1 MPSPKDTDVGE
12 LLRRLSDAGVEFI
25 VVGGA
30 AAVLH
35 GAPITTEDLDI
46 VHRRSAENVS
56 RLKTLL
62 DELDACVRE
71 LANRRLPPQ
80 QSALLGEGHVLLS
93 TRLGPLDC
101 LGTLIDGRGFE
112 ELVSHS
118 ESIVDEGAE
127 FLVVDLP
134 TLIEIK
140 TKTGRAKDR
149 LMLPVLIALAE
160 ELEDSKGEAK

>member
-1 MPSPKDTDVGE
+1 MPSPEPPDVGE
-12 LLRRLSDAGVEFI
+12 LLRRLAEAGVEFI

-46 VHRRSAENVS
+46 VHRRSPENVS

-62 DELDACVRE
+62 DELDARVRE

-80 QSALLGEGHVLLS
+80 ESALLGDGHVLLS
-93 TRLGPLDC
+93 TNLGPLDC
-101 LGTLIDGRGFE
+101 LGTLIDGRGFD
-112 ELVSHS
+112 ELIFHS
-118 ESIVDEGAE
+118 ETIKDEGVE

-134 TLIEIK
+134 TLIELK

-149 LMLPVLIALAE
+149 LMLPVLVAVAE
-160 ELEDSKGEAK
+160 QLDDSKR

>member
-1 MPSPKDTDVGE
+1 MPSPTHTDVGE
-12 LLRRLSDAGVEFI
+12 LLRRLVDAGVEFV

-46 VHRRSAENVS
+46 VHRRTPENVS
-56 RLKTLL
+56 RLKNLL
-62 DELDACVRE
+62 QELNAHVRE
-71 LANRRLPPQ
+71 LANRQLVPQ
-80 QSALLGEGHVLLS
+80 ESAFLGEGHVLLS

-101 LGTLIDGRGFE
+101 LGALVDGRGFE
-112 ELVSHS
+112 DLVSHS
-118 ESIVDEGAE
+118 ESFADEGAE
-127 FLVVDLP
+127 FRVLDLS
-134 TLIEIK
+134 TLIDIK

-160 ELEDSKGEAK
+160 ELSSD

>member
-1 MPSPKDTDVGE
+1 MPSPRDTDVGE
-12 LLRRLSDAGVEFI
+12 LLRQLSDAGVEFI

-46 VHRRSAENVS
+46 VHRRSPENVA
-56 RLKTLL
+56 RLETLL
-62 DELDACVRE
+62 DELGAHVRE
-71 LANRRLPPQ
+71 VANRRLPPQ
-80 QSALLGEGHVLLS
+80 ESALLGEGHVLLS

-118 ESIVDEGAE
+118 ESIKDEGVE

-134 TLIEIK
+134 TLIELK

-160 ELEDSKGEAK
+160 QLEDSKG

>member
-1 MPSPKDTDVGE
+1 MPSSKDSDAGE
-12 LLRRLSDAGVEFI
+12 LLRQLSDAGVEFI

-46 VHRRSAENVS
+46 VHRRSPENVA
-56 RLKTLL
+56 RLRTLL
-62 DELDACVRE
+62 DELGAHVRE
-71 LANRRLPPQ
+71 LANRHLPPQ
-80 QSALLGEGHVLLS
+80 ESALLGEGHVLLS

-101 LGTLIDGRGFE
+101 LGTLVDGRGFE

-118 ESIVDEGAE
+118 ESIKDEGVE

-134 TLIEIK
+134 TLIELK

-160 ELEDSKGEAK
+160 RLEDSKG

>member
-1 MPSPKDTDVGE
+1 MPSPTHADVGE
-12 LLRRLSDAGVEFI
+12 LLRRLVDAGVEFI

-46 VHRRSAENVS
+46 VHRRTPENVS
-56 RLKTLL
+56 RLKNLL
-62 DELDACVRE
+62 QELNAHVRE
-71 LANRRLPPQ
+71 LANRQLVPQ
-80 QSALLGEGHVLLS
+80 ESAFLGEGHVLLS

-101 LGTLIDGRGFE
+101 LGALVDGRGFE

-118 ESIVDEGAE
+118 ESFADEGSE
-127 FLVVDLP
+127 FRVLDLSS
-134 TLIEIK
+134 LIDIK

-160 ELEDSKGEAK
+160 ELSSD

>member
-1 MPSPKDTDVGE
+1 MQSPRGTDVGE
-12 LLRRLSDAGVEFI
+12 LLRQLSSAGVEFI

-46 VHRRSAENVS
+46 VHRRSPENVS

-62 DELDACVRE
+62 DKLDAHVRE

-80 QSALLGEGHVLLS
+80 ESALLGDGHVLLS

-118 ESIVDEGAE
+118 ESIKDEGAE

-134 TLIEIK
+134 TLIELK

-149 LMLPVLIALAE
+149 LMLPVLVALAE
-160 ELEDSKGEAK
+160 ELDDSKG

>member
-1 MPSPKDTDVGE
+1 MPSPTQADVGE
-12 LLRRLSDAGVEFI
+12 LLRRLVDAGVEFI

-46 VHRRSAENVS
+46 VHRRTPENVS
-56 RLKTLL
+56 RLKNLL
-62 DELDACVRE
+62 QELNAHVRE
-71 LANRRLPPQ
+71 LANRQLE
-80 QSALLGEGHVLLS
+80 SAFLGEGHVLLS

-101 LGTLIDGRGFE
+101 LGALVDGRGFE

-118 ESIVDEGAE
+118 ESFADEGSE
-127 FLVVDLP
+127 FRVLDLS
-134 TLIEIK
+134 TLIDIK

-160 ELEDSKGEAK
+160 ELSSD

>member
-1 MPSPKDTDVGE
+1 MPSRTDADVGE
-12 LLRRLSDAGVEFI
+12 LLRRLVDAGVQFI

-46 VHRRSAENVS
+46 VHRRTPENVS
-56 RLKTLL
+56 RLKGLL
-62 DELDACVRE
+62 HELDAHVRE
-71 LANRRLPPQ
+71 IADRRLAPQ
-80 QSALLGEGHVLLS
+80 ESALLGEGHVLLS

-101 LGTLIDGRGFE
+101 LGALVDGRGFE

-118 ESIVDEGAE
+118 ESIEDEGAE
-127 FLVVDLP
+127 FRVLDLS
-134 TLIEIK
+134 TLIDIK

-160 ELEDSKGEAK
+160 ELSSD

>member
-1 MPSPKDTDVGE
+1 MPSPGHADVGE
-12 LLRRLSDAGVEFI
+12 LLRRLADARVEFI

-46 VHRRSAENVS
+46 VHRRSPENVS
-56 RLKTLL
+56 RLRALL
-62 DELDACVRE
+62 DELDARVRE

-80 QSALLGEGHVLLS
+80 ESALLGDGHVLLS

-118 ESIVDEGAE
+118 ESIKDEGVE

-134 TLIEIK
+134 TLIELK
-140 TKTGRAKDR
+140 TKTGRSKDR

-160 ELEDSKGEAK
+160 QLEDSKG

>member
-1 MPSPKDTDVGE
+1 MPSPTDADVGE
-12 LLRRLSDAGVEFI
+12 LLRRLVDAGVEFI

-46 VHRRSAENVS
+46 VHRRTPENVS
-56 RLKTLL
+56 RLMILL
-62 DELDACVRE
+62 HELDAHVRE
-71 LANRRLPPQ
+71 LANRRLTPH
-80 QSALLGEGHVLLS
+80 QSALLGAGHVLLS

-112 ELVSHS
+112 ELVLHS
-118 ESIVDEGAE
+118 ESIEDEGAE
-127 FLVVDLP
+127 FRVVDLS
-134 TLIEIK
+134 TLIDIK

-149 LMLPVLIALAE
+149 LMLPVLVALAA
-160 ELEDSKGEAK
+160 ELKASKP

>member
-1 MPSPKDTDVGE
+1 MPSPTHADVGE
-12 LLRRLSDAGVEFI
+12 LLRRLVDAGVEFI

-46 VHRRSAENVS
+46 VHRRTPENVS
-56 RLKTLL
+56 RLKNLL
-62 DELDACVRE
+62 QELNAHVRE
-71 LANRRLPPQ
+71 LANRQLE
-80 QSALLGEGHVLLS
+80 SAFLGEGHVLLS

-101 LGTLIDGRGFE
+101 LGALVDGRGFE

-118 ESIVDEGAE
+118 ESFADEGSE
-127 FLVVDLP
+127 FRVLDLS
-134 TLIEIK
+134 TLIDIK

-160 ELEDSKGEAK
+160 ELSSD

>member
-1 MPSPKDTDVGE
+1 MPSPGHADVGE
-12 LLRRLSDAGVEFI
+12 LLRRLADAGVEFI

-46 VHRRSAENVS
+46 VHRRSPENVS
-56 RLKTLL
+56 RLKALL
-62 DELDACVRE
+62 DELDARVRE

-80 QSALLGEGHVLLS
+80 ESALLGDGHVLLS

-118 ESIVDEGAE
+118 ESIKDEGVE

-134 TLIEIK
+134 TLIEFK
-140 TKTGRAKDR
+140 TKTGRSKDR

-160 ELEDSKGEAK
+160 QLEDSKG

>member
-1 MPSPKDTDVGE
+1 MPSPGYADVGE
-12 LLRRLSDAGVEFI
+12 LLRRLADARVEFI

-46 VHRRSAENVS
+46 VHRRSPENVA

-62 DELDACVRE
+62 DELDARVRE

-80 QSALLGEGHVLLS
+80 ESALLGDGHVLLS
-93 TRLGPLDC
+93 TRFGPLDC

-118 ESIVDEGAE
+118 DSIKDEGTE

-134 TLIEIK
+134 TLIELK

-149 LMLPVLIALAE
+149 LMLPVLVALAE
-160 ELEDSKGEAK
+160 QLDDSKQ

>member
-1 MPSPKDTDVGE
+1 MPSPKDADVGE

-56 RLKTLL
+56 RLKALL

-71 LANRRLPPQ
+71 LANRRLRPQ
-80 QSALLGEGHVLLS
+80 ESALLSEGHVLLS

-112 ELVSHS
+112 ELASHS
-118 ESIVDEGAE
+118 ESIKDEGAD

-134 TLIEIK
+134 TLIELK

-160 ELEDSKGEAK
+160 QLDDKS

>member
-1 MPSPKDTDVGE
+1 MPSPGHADVGE
-12 LLRRLSDAGVEFI
+12 LLRRLADAGVEFI

-46 VHRRSAENVS
+46 VHRRSPENVA
-56 RLKTLL
+56 RLRTLL
-62 DELDACVRE
+62 DELGAHVRE

-80 QSALLGEGHVLLS
+80 ESALLGEGHVLLS

-118 ESIVDEGAE
+118 DSIRDEGVE

-160 ELEDSKGEAK
+160 QLEDES

>member
-1 MPSPKDTDVGE
+1 MPSRTDADVGE
-12 LLRRLSDAGVEFI
+12 LLRRLVDAGVQFI

-46 VHRRSAENVS
+46 VHRRTPENVS
-56 RLKTLL
+56 RLKGLL
-62 DELDACVRE
+62 HELDAHVRE
-71 LANRRLPPQ
+71 IADRRLAPQ
-80 QSALLGEGHVLLS
+80 ESALLGEGHVLLS

-101 LGTLIDGRGFE
+101 LGALVDGRGFE

-118 ESIVDEGAE
+118 ESIEDEGAE
-127 FLVVDLP
+127 FRVLDLP
-134 TLIEIK
+134 TLIDIK

-149 LMLPVLIALAE
+149 LMLPVLVALAE
-160 ELEDSKGEAK
+160 ELSSD

>member
-1 MPSPKDTDVGE
+1 MQSPRETDVGE
-12 LLRRLSDAGVEFI
+12 LLRQLSGAGVEFI

-46 VHRRSAENVS
+46 VHRRSPENVS

-62 DELDACVRE
+62 DKLEARVRE

-80 QSALLGEGHVLLS
+80 ESALLGDGHVLLS
-93 TRLGPLDC
+93 TCLGPLDC

-118 ESIVDEGAE
+118 ESIKDEGAE

-134 TLIEIK
+134 TLIELK

-149 LMLPVLIALAE
+149 LMLPVLVALVE
-160 ELEDSKGEAK
+160 QLEDSKG

>member
-1 MPSPKDTDVGE
+1 MPSPGYADVGE
-12 LLRRLSDAGVEFI
+12 LLRRLADAGVEFI

-46 VHRRSAENVS
+46 VHRRSPQNVA
-56 RLKTLL
+56 RLKSLL
-62 DELDACVRE
+62 DELDARVRE

-80 QSALLGEGHVLLS
+80 ESVLLGDGHVLLS

-118 ESIVDEGAE
+118 ESITDEGAE

-134 TLIEIK
+134 TLIELK

-160 ELEDSKGEAK
+160 QLDDSER